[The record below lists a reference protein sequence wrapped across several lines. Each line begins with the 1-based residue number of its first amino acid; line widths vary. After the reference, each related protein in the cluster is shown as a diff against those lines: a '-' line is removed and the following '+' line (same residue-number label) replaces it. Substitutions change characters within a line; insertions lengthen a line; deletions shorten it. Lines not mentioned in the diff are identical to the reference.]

1 MAENNDNANSDND
14 DNNDEAGTGE
24 KIAASAIILIL
35 TPPVEIVT
43 GFAPIGTA
51 GAVTLLAGIW
61 GLPLLDGA
69 DPEAAN
75 TGSTAE

>member
-1 MAENNDNANSDND
+1 MPNNDNGDDN

-69 DPEAAN
+69 DPEAAS
-75 TGSTAE
+75 TASTAE